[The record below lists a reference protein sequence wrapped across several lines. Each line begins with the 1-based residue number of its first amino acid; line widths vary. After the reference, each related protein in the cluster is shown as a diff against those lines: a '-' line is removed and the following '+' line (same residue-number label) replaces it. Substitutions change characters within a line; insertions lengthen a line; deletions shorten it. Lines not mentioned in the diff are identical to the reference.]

1 MRVKASAG
9 GHEAG
14 EFEGL
19 LIRKLVW
26 WSKSIEVLGLFSLKL
41 RFLGLGH

>member
-14 EFEGL
+14 AFEGL

-26 WSKSIEVLGLFSLKL
+26 WSESIEVLGLFSLKL
-41 RFLGLGH
+41 CFLGLGH

>member
-14 EFEGL
+14 TFESL
-19 LIRKLVW
+19 LLRKLVW
-26 WSKSIEVLGLFSLKL
+26 WSKSIEVLGLFSLNL
-41 RFLGLGH
+41 RFLRLGQ

>member
-14 EFEGL
+14 AFEGL
-19 LIRKLVW
+19 LILKLVW
-26 WSKSIEVLGLFSLKL
+26 WSKNIEVLGLFSLKL
-41 RFLGLGH
+41 RLPGLGH